1 MLNELNISKHN
12 DYKFKYWKIGRTP
25 TGSIKYQLQLFNT
38 DGANLT
44 ALYKDI
50 VGEYDKKKDL
60 ITVTTISI
68 DSTISYLIESIY

>member
-1 MLNELNISKHN
+1 MLNELNSSDHFG
-12 DYKFKYWKIGRTP
+12 YKFNYWKVGRTQ
-25 TGSIKYQLQLFNT
+25 TGSIIYQLQLFNT

-50 VGEYDKKKDL
+50 VGEYDKKKKL

-68 DSTISYLIESIY
+68 DSIISYLIESIC